1 MFKFYVKVD
10 DIIIED
16 IGCDGSIDY
25 ITLNSEDIKKLEEV
39 ISTYNDKIQLKGIKG
54 Y

>member
-1 MFKFYVKVD
+1 MFNFYVKGNE
-10 DIIIED
+10 IIIED

-25 ITLNSEDIKKLEEV
+25 IKLNADDIKKLEDV